1 MSDYRKRARKVCT
14 RLAAGRTLDS
24 ICAEQDMPGIETVRG
39 WMLDSPDFYGR
50 YLRAKQ
56 IHAERLTEEIVTLA
70 DALPEGASEGEIRRQ
85 RLRIEARKW
94 AASRLAPRAY
104 GESPPVDPS
113 DFAPVVVEFNFP
125 REDGSE
131 ARDDERNEAGS

>member
-1 MSDYRKRARKVCT
+1 MDYRKRARRVCT
-14 RLAAGRTLDS
+14 ALAAGKTLDA
-24 ICAEQDMPGIETVRG
+24 ICCSPDMPKLETVRG

-56 IHAERLTEEIVTLA
+56 IHAERLTEEVVALA
-70 DALPEGASEGEIRRQ
+70 DALPDGASEAETRRQ

-94 AASRLAPRAY
+94 AAARLAPRAY
-104 GESPPVDPS
+104 GETPMPDPA

-125 REDGSE
+125 REQGVE
-131 ARDDERNEAGS
+131 ADPGADVDPRP